1 MMNWR
6 FSQILVLASL
16 GILLSSC
23 ASMYLKQGTEAHANL
38 KYATAIEKLEKGL
51 KSKPDAEKRLLLAD
65 AYVQTNQYEKAVGA
79 YENAMTSKDITD
91 EDRLNYGRALMSTG
105 NYTKAENIFEGIL
118 SRDDNNVVA
127 EKLKQSCERIAEMKK
142 DSTLYNVDQ
151 LMIPGLVT
159 FYSPVHYNDGLL
171 ISGQQSGGKE
181 KDPYNELAY
190 LDIYYTKL
198 EGGQWSSPK
207 AVEGVNEVFHDA
219 LPSVSEDGNTMIL
232 TRSDYN
238 PDGKLAATSEN
249 FNNPQLYSTQK
260 NAEGNWEEPKP
271 LPFNDK
277 NSIVAHPALNHSGDT
292 LYFASNMDGTV
303 GKMDIFM
310 SVMLD
315 GEWSTPSN
323 LTNKINTPGNEVFPT
338 LKGSDTLYFASNAQQ
353 SLGGLDILYSV
364 KKNGEWSAPMHM
376 DYPINSSYDDF
387 GIVFNKGGD
396 SGYLSSN
403 RDKQDRIYSFQIFN
417 PEIYVE
423 GLVND
428 KESMMPL
435 KNATIIIENLTD
447 GTKDTLTTDD
457 EGKFKLEL
465 KQGKDYKITAQKD
478 EYFNVS
484 TEVSTK
490 DITTD
495 SDLQVVLE
503 MEELIVSD
511 PDEGDDDATA
521 DNEDDGDGE
530 TDSGDDDQGD
540 DDKTDGDDK
549 STALENYPY
558 VVPNIY
564 WDFDR
569 AVVREDA
576 KPYLNQL
583 VKKLKD
589 NPGLRI
595 EIRSHCDCRG
605 TMEYNDNLS
614 QRRASAVVRYLIA
627 KGIDRSR
634 LLSEGKGEREL
645 KNDCDCSEGR
655 YACSEKKHQENR
667 RTEFI
672 VLEK

>member
-6 FSQILVLASL
+6 FSQILVLATL

-23 ASMYLKQGTEAHANL
+23 ASMYLKQGAEAHANL
-38 KYATAIEKLEKGL
+38 KYAEAIEKLEKGL
-51 KSKPDAEKRLLLAD
+51 ETRPDAEKRLLLAD
-65 AYVQTNQYEKAVGA
+65 SYIQTNQYEKAVGA
-79 YENAMTSKDITD
+79 FENAMTSDKITD

-105 NYTKAENIFEGIL
+105 NYNKAENVFEGIL
-118 SRDDNNVVA
+118 SRDSDNVVA
-127 EKLKQSCERIAEMKK
+127 EKLKESCRRIAEMKK
-142 DSTLYNVDQ
+142 DSTLYQVDQ
-151 LMIPGLVT
+151 LMIPSLVT

-171 ISGQQSGGKE
+171 ISGQASGGAK
-181 KDPYNELAY
+181 KDPYNKLAY

-198 EGGQWSSPK
+198 EGGKWSSPEK
-207 AVEGVNEVFHDA
+207 VEGINESYHDA
-219 LPSVSEDGNTMIL
+219 LPAVSEDGNTMIL

-238 PDGKLAATSEN
+238 PGGKLAATDEN
-249 FNNPQLYSTQK
+249 FNNPQLYSTKK
-260 NAEGNWEEPKP
+260 NAEGNWEEPQP

-292 LYFASNMDGTV
+292 LYFSSNMDGTR

-310 SVMLD
+310 STMVD
-315 GEWSTPSN
+315 GEWTTPTN
-323 LTNKINTPGNEVFPT
+323 LTDKINTPGNEVFPT

-364 KKNGEWSAPMHM
+364 KKNGKWSAPIHM
-376 DYPINSSYDDF
+376 DYPINSAYDDF
-387 GIVFNKGGD
+387 GIVFNEDGQT
-396 SGYLSSN
+396 GYLSSN
-403 RDKQDRIYSFQIFN
+403 RDKQDRIYSFMIFD
-417 PEIYVE
+417 PDIFVE

-428 KESMMPL
+428 KESMQPL
-435 KNATIIIENLTD
+435 KNATVIIENITD
-447 GTKDTLTTDD
+447 GTTDTLKTDS
-457 EGKFKLEL
+457 EGKFKMEL
-465 KQGKDYKITAQKD
+465 KQGKDYKITALKD
-478 EYFNVS
+478 DYFNVS
-484 TEVSTK
+484 TNVSTK
-490 DITTD
+490 DITED
-495 SDLQVVLE
+495 EKLQVVLE

-511 PDEGDDDATA
+511 PDDGDDDTA
-521 DNEDDGDGE
+521 DNEN
-530 TDSGDDDQGD
+530 
-540 DDKTDGDDK
+540 DGDDK
-549 STALENYPY
+549 SDSGEDDADEDDTTKSDDKSAKFDNYPY
-558 VVPNIY
+558 AVPNIY
-564 WDFDR
+564 WDFDK

-605 TMEYNDNLS
+605 TMEYNDDLS

-634 LLSEGKGEREL
+634 LLSEGMGEREL

-655 YACSEKKHQENR
+655 YACSEAKHQENR

-672 VLEK
+672 VLEKK